1 MQIICLSSIT
11 KRSKGGEV
19 SGYPGRFGHCSYLQ
33 VFQSG
38 VARPTAKI
46 VSESGG
52 FRLVG
57 DGIVASVRFGCT
69 ITRILRQMWV
79 R

>member
-1 MQIICLSSIT
+1 MASSNMQIICLSSIT

-38 VARPTAKI
+38 VARPTAK
-46 VSESGG
+46 SS
-52 FRLVG
+52 
-57 DGIVASVRFGCT
+57 ASPVVFDSSA
-69 ITRILRQMWV
+69 ME
-79 R
+79 